1 MSLQPTFSL
10 NLGIGKTLRK
20 AAPPWKT
27 PCSPW
32 APWSPL
38 HFLYHKTVCNGIPP
52 KEHRPR
58 NTRRLDQQLG
68 FARIKTSASSHIT
81 WDLLETPSV
90 PTARDL
96 NQSLPFH
103 KPISNSLTSFKKH
116 RPLPSHEPQPTSK
129 MGMAI
134 SALQLV
140 CKDCDTEN
148 CLINCKARDLEKCA
162 RYYPEPF
169 RCDIRPHAQFLF
181 LDLNLVSQRP
191 AS

>member
-1 MSLQPTFSL
+1 M
-10 NLGIGKTLRK
+10 
-20 AAPPWKT
+20 

-32 APWSPL
+32 ALCSPL
-38 HFLYHKTVCNGIPP
+38 HLLYHNRESNGIPP

-68 FARIKTSASSHIT
+68 FARIKTSASSHTT

-90 PTARDL
+90 LTAHDL

-103 KPISNSLTSFKKH
+103 KPISNSLTVH
-116 RPLPSHEPQPTSK
+116 PLSRQALSLDLLYK

-148 CLINCKARDLEKCA
+148 CLINCKARDSEKCA

-169 RCDIRPHAQFLF
+169 CCDIRPHAQ
-181 LDLNLVSQRP
+181 
-191 AS
+191 